1 MILFLAADMF
11 FMDAAASR
19 MNSLG
24 VNAADAKRL
33 WEESERMVRHAADKG
48 GF

>member
-1 MILFLAADMF
+1 
-11 FMDAAASR
+11 MDAAASR

-24 VNAADAKRL
+24 VNPADTNWL
-33 WEESERMVRHAADKG
+33 WEESERMVTLAAAKG

>member
-1 MILFLAADMF
+1 MF
-11 FMDAAASR
+11 FMDAAPSR

-24 VNAADAKRL
+24 VNSADAKRL
-33 WEESERMVRHAADKG
+33 WEESERMVVLAATKG